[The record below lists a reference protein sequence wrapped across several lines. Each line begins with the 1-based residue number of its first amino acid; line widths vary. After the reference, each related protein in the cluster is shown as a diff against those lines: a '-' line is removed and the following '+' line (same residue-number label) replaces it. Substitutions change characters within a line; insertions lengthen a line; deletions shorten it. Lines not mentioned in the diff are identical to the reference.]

1 MKRCK
6 FQFGIW
12 KKRRATSDRL
22 RVGLRCRR
30 IDRLFQTPIKADV
43 IKLES
48 RINLEN
54 AAQHSSMKQ
63 CKFQFEILKI
73 ERATSD
79 RLRVGTKWRRNEN
92 EKQKGPDFFF
102 QSQKEKKRKENE
114 TKKKTKR
121 RHDPQWSACGGSEVA
136 LEHAGDKR
144 ATKVVPVEILSRH
157 LRWNALN
164 PLKTHSNQVK
174 PSLTQ

>member
-30 IDRLFQTPIKADV
+30 IDMLFQTPIKADV

-92 EKQKGPDFFF
+92 EKQKGPDLFFNP
-102 QSQKEKKRKENE
+102 KKKRKE
-114 TKKKTKR
+114 KKTKQKR
-121 RHDPQWSACGGSEVA
+121 KRN
-136 LEHAGDKR
+136 GD
-144 ATKVVPVEILSRH
+144 T
-157 LRWNALN
+157 
-164 PLKTHSNQVK
+164 THSDRRAAAQRSPWNTPAINGPQRSFQWRFYRVIFVGMR
-174 PSLTQ
+174 